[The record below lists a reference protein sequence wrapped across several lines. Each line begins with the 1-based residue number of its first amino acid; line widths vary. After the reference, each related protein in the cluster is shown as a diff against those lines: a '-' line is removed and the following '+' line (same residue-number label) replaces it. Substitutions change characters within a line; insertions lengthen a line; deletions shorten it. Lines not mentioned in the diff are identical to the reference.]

1 MIRHIVCWTLKEENK
16 AANAAEIKQRL
27 ESLRGL
33 IPGMLHL
40 EVGIN
45 APDAPQDNWD
55 VSLLCDFEDM
65 AALDRYQVHPLHKE
79 AAVFI
84 ASVRTNRV
92 CVDYEVD

>member
-27 ESLRGL
+27 EMLRGQ
-33 IPGMLHL
+33 IPGLLHL

-45 APDAPQDNWD
+45 AKDTPPDNWD
-55 VSLLCDFEDM
+55 VALLCDFESL
-65 AALDRYQVHPLHKE
+65 AALNAYQEHPIHKE

>member
-16 AANAAEIKQRL
+16 ADNAEAIKHRL
-27 ESLRGL
+27 ESLRGK
-33 IPGMLHL
+33 IPGMFHL

-45 APDAPQDNWD
+45 TADAPQDNWD
-55 VSLLCDFEDM
+55 VALLCDFEDM
-65 AALDRYQVHPLHKE
+65 AALDAYQVHPLHKE
-79 AAVFI
+79 AAIFI